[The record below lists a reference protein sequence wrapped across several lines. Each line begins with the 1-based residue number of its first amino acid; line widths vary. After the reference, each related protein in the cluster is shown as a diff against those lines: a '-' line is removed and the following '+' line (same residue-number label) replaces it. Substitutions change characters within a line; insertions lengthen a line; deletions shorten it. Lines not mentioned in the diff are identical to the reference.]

1 MCLAI
6 PAEIVEIKPENQ
18 TVVNVGGVKKEIS
31 LALLTDS
38 VEIGNFV
45 IIHVGFALS
54 KLDKEMAQQTFK
66 DLEEMLQY
74 K

>member
-6 PAEIVEIKPENQ
+6 PAEIVEIKQDNQ
-18 TVVNVGGVKKEIS
+18 AVVNIGGVKKEVS
-31 LALLTDS
+31 LALLAES
-38 VEIGNFV
+38 VEIGDFV

-54 KLDKEMAQQTFK
+54 KLDKEMAQQTLK
-66 DLEEMLQY
+66 DFEEMLQY

>member
-6 PAEIVEIKPENQ
+6 PAEIVEIRPENQ
-18 TVVNVGGVKKEIS
+18 AVVNVGGVKKEIS
-31 LALLTDS
+31 LTLLAES
-38 VEIGNFV
+38 VEVGDFV

-54 KLDKEMAQQTFK
+54 KLDKEMAQQTLK
-66 DLEEMLQY
+66 DFEEMLQY

>member
-6 PAEIVEIKPENQ
+6 PAEIVEMKPENQ
-18 TVVNVGGVKKEIS
+18 AVVNVGGVKKEIS
-31 LALLTDS
+31 LALLADS
-38 VEIGNFV
+38 VEIGDFV

-54 KLDKEMAQQTFK
+54 KLDKEMAQQTLK

>member
-6 PAEIVEIKPENQ
+6 PAEIVEIKEDNQ
-18 TVVNVGGVKKEIS
+18 AVVNVGGVKKEVS
-31 LALLTDS
+31 LTLLAENI
-38 VEIGNFV
+38 EIGDFV

-54 KLDKEMAQQTFK
+54 KLDKQMAQQTLKNF
-66 DLEEMLQY
+66 EEMLQY